1 MRLKRFPDKPHR
13 MSQDNLDKLDE
24 EGGWLATAKGDGWR
38 CELIHTKEGE
48 FVAVSRHDKR
58 LDDLSDFD
66 SRIIEAF
73 KALNTPPDTVIDTE
87 WLRRRA
93 GHASGASGCVVF
105 GILRWGGKWL
115 HRKTESERWEMT
127 KNLPLDGEFLRLAEF
142 ADHGFR
148 EFFETLRDDPVRGEL
163 NEGIVLKHEKS
174 RLVLD
179 MKESKKNQL
188 WVKIKWRDGADGQ
201 SETY

>member
-1 MRLKRFPDKPHR
+1 MRLKRFPDKPNR
-13 MSQDNLDKLDE
+13 MSQDHLDKLDA

-48 FVAVSRHDKR
+48 HGGLSRHNKR
-58 LDDLSDFD
+58 LDDLTDFD
-66 SRIIEAF
+66 PKIIEAF
-73 KALNTPPDTVIDTE
+73 KAMNSPPDSIIDTE

-93 GHASGASGCVVF
+93 GNLSGASGCVVF

-115 HRKTESERWEMT
+115 HRKTEADRWAQVQE
-127 KNLPLDGEFLRLAEF
+127 LPLDGVFLRLVEF
-142 ADHGFR
+142 ADHDFR
-148 EFFETLRDDPVRGEL
+148 KFFETLRDDPIRGEL

-179 MKESKKNQL
+179 VKGSANNQL